1 VVARYQLAGS
11 NDANGL
17 IAQRRY
23 EREANLRR
31 GERYQAGYAGLNF
44 HLAEHRVK
52 LMSGIEYARLD
63 SVHSWTASVA
73 VRVFFGPHSCGP
85 FPMAQLL
92 QPDAD

>member
-23 EREANLRR
+23 EREANLRL